1 MSKAK
6 DQKKKKL
13 LIFTNLRLV
22 TQVKGEMK
30 QSFLDGRIRTISSF
44 LARLWAIIES
54 DLFFGE
60 RNTSKLLSGEKI
72 VEGLVLGEINT
83 QICGLS
89 SPYMTCLKTKTL
101 QRKFQEYIEFLKVL
115 LISQLFS
122 IVKYIFTNHIVE
134 AFMYLKF
141 FQRTVNE
148 YFHRHTE
155 QSVSCL
161 FYLLPGLLNLE

>member
-1 MSKAK
+1 MLFLLPTLELSFRFSFKNVKGKRSK
-6 DQKKKKL
+6 KKKKL

-30 QSFLDGRIRTISSF
+30 QRFLDGRIRTISSF

-134 AFMYLKF
+134 AFMYLTF
-141 FQRTVNE
+141 FSTNSQWVL
-148 YFHRHTE
+148 
-155 QSVSCL
+155 S
-161 FYLLPGLLNLE
+161 